1 MKTKTADC
9 IAIVN
14 SRPGVMPGEPRR
26 PGFRGTRPDERMMR
40 VKDRRLTVYYA
51 YSAKDEKVPC
61 IRLQGKWLQKLGIE
75 PGDAILVREDEGRLV
90 IESDQKGVVVK

>member
-1 MKTKTADC
+1 M
-9 IAIVN
+9 
-14 SRPGVMPGEPRR
+14 
-26 PGFRGTRPDERMMR
+26 
-40 VKDRRLTVYYA
+40 YYA

>member
-1 MKTKTADC
+1 
-9 IAIVN
+9 
-14 SRPGVMPGEPRR
+14 
-26 PGFRGTRPDERMMR
+26 MMR

-51 YSAKDEKVPC
+51 YSAKDEKMPC
-61 IRLQGKWLQKLGIE
+61 IRLQGKWLQRLGIE